1 MGRHRIVAD
10 PQDIVQTA
18 YTLIDKDGYDSFS
31 ARKLA
36 QGLGLSH
43 MTVYNYL
50 AREELLDEVIIMGFG
65 ELNKG
70 IMPQGSAYIAGEGDP
85 CVVFKR
91 ASEALL
97 SFALEH
103 PNMYR
108 FMFQSGIGARSQDPR
123 VRELYTRGM
132 EFVRDTLSPERYE
145 ELRKDAYLFLVLTN
159 GLILGYLGRRRGL
172 GDDECRLNI
181 ARGYE
186 LLLGR
191 HCGAA

>member
-1 MGRHRIVAD
+1 MAD
-10 PQDIVQTA
+10 PRYIVQTA
-18 YTLIDKDGYDSFS
+18 YTLIDKDGYESFS

-50 AREELLDEVIIMGFG
+50 AREELLDEVIIMGFV
-65 ELNKG
+65 ELYKG
-70 IMPQGSAYIAGEGDP
+70 ILPQGAATEAGEGDP
-85 CVVFKR
+85 CLIFKR

-103 PNMYR
+103 PHMYR
-108 FMFQSGIGARSQDPR
+108 FLFQSGFGAKSQDPR
-123 VRELYTRGM
+123 VRALYAGGK
-132 EFVRDTLSPERYE
+132 EFALDTLSPERYE
-145 ELRKDAYLFLVLTN
+145 ELREDAYLFLVLTN
-159 GLILGYLGRRRGL
+159 GLILGYLGQRSGH
-172 GDDECRLNI
+172 GDEECRLNI

-191 HCGAA
+191 HGGAA

>member
-10 PQDIVQTA
+10 TQDIVQTA
-18 YTLIDKDGYDSFS
+18 YTLIDKDGYESFS

-65 ELNKG
+65 ELNKDLLPHLAAYKSGSGEPCG
-70 IMPQGSAYIAGEGDP
+70 I
-85 CVVFKR
+85 FKR

-97 SFALEH
+97 SFAQLH
-103 PNMYR
+103 PHMYR
-108 FMFQSGIGARSQDPR
+108 FMFQSGIGAKSHNPR
-123 VRELYTRGM
+123 VRGLYASGLDFIR
-132 EFVRDTLSPERYE
+132 ESLDPERYE
-145 ELRKDAYLFLVLTN
+145 ELRNDAYLFLVLTN
-159 GLILGYLGRRRGL
+159 GLILGYLGLRHGL
-172 GDDECRLNI
+172 ELEECRRNI

-186 LLLGR
+186 LLLGS
-191 HCGAA
+191 HCRVA